1 MIRNIVFDLG
11 GVIMTICQEEAI
23 KRFKSIG
30 LKNVENYLNP
40 YTQTDIFGDIE
51 EGKISA
57 EQFREKLS
65 EPIGKEVTYEECK
78 FAWLG
83 YRQDVPLRNLDILLH
98 FAVAL
103 YNVYVDFVEK
113 ILTLLHDTVGLLQKR
128 LYQIS
133 TARSR
138 GINGNHKIL
147 DLIAVFIFQWL
158 YQRHISISIESV
170 GIIDIIKFI
179 VIYLDCLTHHH
190 ELFEKSC
197 IIIAFPGG
205 LFQILFHALRIV
217 SVLTETP

>member
-65 EPIGKEVTYEECK
+65 ELIGKEVTYEECK

-83 YRQDVPLRNLDILLH
+83 YRQDVPLRNLDILKKLKVQGYKLILLSNTNP
-98 FAVAL
+98 FMMSWGLSGEFDGNGNSLESYFDSL
-103 YNVYVDFVEK
+103 YLSYKLGVMKPNKKIFQYIIDNEK
-113 ILTLLHDTVGLLQKR
+113 IQPGESLFIDDGERNINAARLLGFKTLCP
-128 LYQIS
+128 
-133 TARSR
+133 
-138 GINGNHKIL
+138 INGEDWTKE
-147 DLIAVFIFQWL
+147 LI
-158 YQRHISISIESV
+158 
-170 GIIDIIKFI
+170 
-179 VIYLDCLTHHH
+179 
-190 ELFEKSC
+190 ELLKNNN
-197 IIIAFPGG
+197 
-205 LFQILFHALRIV
+205 
-217 SVLTETP
+217 

>member
-65 EPIGKEVTYEECK
+65 ELIGKEVTYEECK

-83 YRQDVPLRNLDILLH
+83 YRQDVPLRNLDILRKLKVQGYKLILLSNTNP
-98 FAVAL
+98 FMMSWGLSGEFDGNGNSLESYFDSL
-103 YNVYVDFVEK
+103 YLSYKLGVMKPNKKIFQYIIDNEK
-113 ILTLLHDTVGLLQKR
+113 IQPGESLFIDDGER
-128 LYQIS
+128 NIN
-133 TARSR
+133 TARLL
-138 GINGNHKIL
+138 GFKTLCPINGEDWTKE
-147 DLIAVFIFQWL
+147 LI
-158 YQRHISISIESV
+158 
-170 GIIDIIKFI
+170 
-179 VIYLDCLTHHH
+179 
-190 ELFEKSC
+190 ELLKNNN
-197 IIIAFPGG
+197 
-205 LFQILFHALRIV
+205 
-217 SVLTETP
+217 

>member
-65 EPIGKEVTYEECK
+65 ELIGKEVTYEECK

-83 YRQDVPLRNLDILLH
+83 YRQDVPMRNLDILRKLKAQGYKLILLSNTNP
-98 FAVAL
+98 FMMSWGLSGEFDGNGNSLESYFDSL
-103 YNVYVDFVEK
+103 YLSYKLGVMKPNKKIFQYIIDNEK
-113 ILTLLHDTVGLLQKR
+113 IQPGESLFIDDGERNINAARLLGFKTLCP
-128 LYQIS
+128 
-133 TARSR
+133 
-138 GINGNHKIL
+138 INGEDWTKE
-147 DLIAVFIFQWL
+147 LI
-158 YQRHISISIESV
+158 
-170 GIIDIIKFI
+170 
-179 VIYLDCLTHHH
+179 
-190 ELFEKSC
+190 ELLKNNN
-197 IIIAFPGG
+197 
-205 LFQILFHALRIV
+205 
-217 SVLTETP
+217 